1 MGHEKHSPT
10 RRAVI
15 GDIAI
20 GLAAGT
26 LAAGTEPALAQTER
40 KTFVLVHGSSAGGWC
55 YRRVADILEKQ
66 GHKVFAPTLTGLGE
80 RSHLMSGM
88 ITLDTHIADVVNVI
102 RWENL
107 DNFVL
112 VGHSY
117 GGWIIS
123 GAAEQVEKKIA
134 AIVFLDAFMPENGQ
148 RVLDTNS
155 PRSRAEIEDAMKR
168 AEVSR
173 PAPHPSVWKVNEKDQ
188 PWVQEKF
195 TAQPIGVA
203 FTPIRLTGARD
214 RVPKKTYV
222 RATGYDNPNF
232 EKAYAKVKADP
243 SWRTF
248 EMPCGHEVM
257 IDMPERTAEL
267 LLSAAMT
274 VRERSLLESNCEFVA
289 GICPLD
295 GVSRG
300 PDVKT
305 APDHLPVRAAAS
317 SSAVGHPSAGRPD
330 LICSSLIATRL
341 LRPSTPSTRPT
352 SYPRFCSSSC
362 NSRVSSKVIF
372 GILALP
378 LFMGGAPSRRVA

>member
-1 MGHEKHSPT
+1 VLGGM
-10 RRAVI
+10 
-15 GDIAI
+15 
-20 GLAAGT
+20 AAGVGLIGVADQT
-26 LAAGTEPALAQTER
+26 NAQAQAVW
-40 KTFVLVHGSSAGGWC
+40 KTFVLVHGAWHGGWC
-55 YRRVADILEKQ
+55 WRRVSDRLEKKS
-66 GHKVFAPTLTGLGE
+66 HKVFTPTMTGLGE
-80 RSHLMSGM
+80 RCHL
-88 ITLDTHIADVVNVI
+88 IDPKVNLATHITDIVNVI
-102 RWENL
+102 KWEGL
-107 DNFVL
+107 KDIVL

-117 GGWIIS
+117 GGSIIS
-123 GAAEQVEKKIA
+123 GVAEQSADAIGS
-134 AIVFLDAFMPENGQ
+134 IVFLDAFMPENGQ

-267 LLSAAMT
+267 LLSAA
-274 VRERSLLESNCEFVA
+274 
-289 GICPLD
+289 
-295 GVSRG
+295 
-300 PDVKT
+300 
-305 APDHLPVRAAAS
+305 
-317 SSAVGHPSAGRPD
+317 
-330 LICSSLIATRL
+330 
-341 LRPSTPSTRPT
+341 
-352 SYPRFCSSSC
+352 
-362 NSRVSSKVIF
+362 
-372 GILALP
+372 
-378 LFMGGAPSRRVA
+378 

>member
-1 MGHEKHSPT
+1 MDETERSPS
-10 RRAVI
+10 RRELIEGLGA
-15 GDIAI
+15 
-20 GLAAGT
+20 GLAAVVGVSAT
-26 LAAGTEPALAQTER
+26 PAQAQADR

-55 YRRVADILEKQ
+55 YRRVADLLEKR

-80 RSHLMSGM
+80 RSHLMSG
-88 ITLDTHIADVVNVI
+88 ITLDTHITDVVNVI
-102 RWENL
+102 RWESL

-134 AIVFLDAFMPENGQ
+134 SIVFLDAFMPENGQ
-148 RVLDTNS
+148 RVLDSNS
-155 PRSRAEIEDAMKR
+155 PRSRAEIEEAVKK

-173 PAPHPSVWKVNEKDQ
+173 PPPHPSVWKVNEKDQ
-188 PWVQEKF
+188 AWVQEKF

-203 FTPIRLTGARD
+203 FTSIRLTGARD

-257 IDMPERTAEL
+257 IDMPERTAEI
-267 LLSAAMT
+267 
-274 VRERSLLESNCEFVA
+274 LLEVA
-289 GICPLD
+289 
-295 GVSRG
+295 
-300 PDVKT
+300 
-305 APDHLPVRAAAS
+305 
-317 SSAVGHPSAGRPD
+317 
-330 LICSSLIATRL
+330 
-341 LRPSTPSTRPT
+341 
-352 SYPRFCSSSC
+352 
-362 NSRVSSKVIF
+362 
-372 GILALP
+372 
-378 LFMGGAPSRRVA
+378 

>member
-1 MGHEKHSPT
+1 MTSERESGESPMATIQENEMDNEKHSPT

-15 GDIAI
+15 GQAAL
-20 GLAAGT
+20 GLAAG
-26 LAAGTEPALAQTER
+26 AALDGMSPALAQTDR

-102 RWENL
+102 RWESL
-107 DNFVL
+107 DGFVL

-134 AIVFLDAFMPENGQ
+134 SIVFLDAFMPENGQ

-203 FTPIRLTGARD
+203 FTPIRLTGARE

-232 EKAYAKVKADP
+232 ERAYAKVKADP

-257 IDMPERTAEL
+257 IDMPERTAEVL
-267 LLSAAMT
+267 L
-274 VRERSLLESNCEFVA
+274 
-289 GICPLD
+289 
-295 GVSRG
+295 
-300 PDVKT
+300 
-305 APDHLPVRAAAS
+305 AAA
-317 SSAVGHPSAGRPD
+317 
-330 LICSSLIATRL
+330 
-341 LRPSTPSTRPT
+341 
-352 SYPRFCSSSC
+352 
-362 NSRVSSKVIF
+362 
-372 GILALP
+372 
-378 LFMGGAPSRRVA
+378 